1 MADWQKIDKNS
12 SLIFAVRFIS
22 NKEVTSRLGKYWSRS
37 DKLSK
42 STLCIDFICGKPWVD
57 KRDLISR

>member
-42 STLCIDFICGKPWVD
+42 STLCIDFI
-57 KRDLISR
+57 